1 MAGFTIIKKIGSGQ
15 VFTTLQGWE
24 DGAPVNYTTAEQSA
38 AGSFA
43 VAAFTQGETLSFV
56 GSGAAGKFL
65 GTDSTGVGNGTYV
78 QYGIT
83 SGNPASGDVVTGATS
98 GATCTLSSSTPQFTG
113 VVWEGQINAA
123 SDVFS
128 GSTTLLNISGGTVS
142 SSAFARLT
150 TASGA
155 AFRDVSG
162 IATRALKFDSTSGCA
177 ITSSVAFGNVVTVN
191 QDFTELS
198 KLQIEA
204 SADNGSGIGH
214 TSGTT
219 QTYDGLI
226 VEATHGQVVSVS
238 GASVSLRNCL
248 FVNRGT
254 VGAFA
259 SVAIM
264 NSGVVARC
272 CTFVT
277 PSDKLKPTNVIAQS
291 YGTPANSNCAFFFGT
306 GLKGGSATPTY
317 TTCATDVGSPPS
329 GVTQMTYN
337 TSLFNNIT
345 DATRD
350 FRTPTGSGLRA
361 AGTTDAIV
369 ATDIYGTSRT
379 GVAYDIGCWQF
390 VAGFKSAFTVN
401 SNVTIQSGARAG

>member
-1 MAGFTIIKKIGSGQ
+1 MAAFTIVKKIGSGQ

-113 VVWEGQINAA
+113 CVWEGQINAA

-128 GSTTLLNISGGTVS
+128 GSATMLTIAGGTVS

-155 AFRDVSG
+155 AFRDVAG
-162 IATRALKFDSTSGCA
+162 IATRALKFNSSSGCA
-177 ITSSVAFGNVVTVN
+177 ITSSVAFAYVVLVS

-204 SADNGSGIGH
+204 SADNGSGLSNN
-214 TSGTT
+214 SGTT
-219 QTYDGLI
+219 HTFDGLI
-226 VEATHGQVVSVS
+226 VEATHGQVLSVS

-248 FVNRGT
+248 FVNRGS
-254 VGAFA
+254 VASFA
-259 SVAIM
+259 TVAIM
-264 NSGVVARC
+264 NSGASSRC

-277 PSDKLKPTNVIAQS
+277 PSDANKPTNIFSAS
-291 YGTPANSNCAFFFGT
+291 YGSPAHTNTAFFFGT
-306 GLKGGSATPTY
+306 GLKTGSATPTY
-317 TTCATDVGSPPS
+317 TACANDNSSPPS

-345 DATRD
+345 DSTRD
-350 FRTPTGSGLRA
+350 FRTPTGSGLRG
-361 AGTTDAIV
+361 AGTTDAV
-369 ATDIYGTSRT
+369 TPTDIYGTTR
-379 GVAYDIGCWQF
+379 VAPYDIGCWY
-390 VAGFKSAFTVN
+390 AATAFKSAFAVN
-401 SNVTIQSGARAG
+401 SNATIQSGARAA